1 MTVAPGSLL
10 ILGSGTSTGVPM
22 IGCHCPVCRS
32 EDPRNQRSR
41 CSALIRC
48 HGQHILIDTAPDLR
62 FQALREG
69 LQQIDAVLYTH
80 THADH
85 VHGIDDLRSFNLRN
99 HQTIPLYGSPEC
111 VTTLRQSFRYIFMP
125 EQDDD
130 SSFRPRLRLETIAG
144 PFMVGNVPIVPL
156 SIAHGADQVLGYR
169 IGDLAYL
176 TDCNRIPASTI
187 AALVGIK
194 TLVIDALRFS
204 PHKTHFTIPEA
215 IAFAQ
220 GLGIKR
226 TILTHLSHD
235 VDARQHGDA
244 LPAGIELAFDG
255 QIIPFTLYS
264 LPDPQES

>member
-1 MTVAPGSLL
+1 MSSAPGSLL

-32 EDPRNQRSR
+32 DDPHNQRSR
-41 CSALIRC
+41 CSALIRY
-48 HGQHILIDTAPDLR
+48 GMSKILIDTATDLR

-69 LQQIDAVLYTH
+69 LQEIDAVLYTH

-85 VHGIDDLRSFNLRN
+85 VHGIDDLRAFNRRN
-99 HQTIPLYGSPEC
+99 QPSIPLYGSPEC
-111 VTTLRQSFRYIFMP
+111 VGTLRRNFSYIFLDS
-125 EQDDD
+125 DDQG
-130 SSFRPRLRLETIAG
+130 FRPRLHLETITG
-144 PFMVGNVPIVPL
+144 PFSIGSVPIIPL
-156 SIAHGADQVLGYR
+156 PLEHGADPGLGYR

-176 TDCNRIPASTI
+176 TDCNRVPTTTVT
-187 AALVGIK
+187 ALAGIE

-204 PHKTHFTIPEA
+204 PHPTHFNIPEA
-215 IAFAQ
+215 IAFAH

-244 LPAGIELAFDG
+244 LPPGIELAYDG
-255 QIIPFTLYS
+255 QIIPFTLPLS
-264 LPDPQES
+264 

>member
-1 MTVAPGSLL
+1 MSSGEGSLL

-32 EDPRNQRSR
+32 DDPRNQRSR

-48 HGQHILIDTAPDLR
+48 GGVHILIDTATDLR

-85 VHGIDDLRSFNLRN
+85 VHGIDDLRSFNRRD
-99 HQTIPLYGSPEC
+99 QQSIPLYGSPEC
-111 VTTLRQSFRYIFMP
+111 VATLQQSFPYIFLP
-125 EQDDD
+125 GDN
-130 SSFRPRLRLETIAG
+130 SSFRPRLRLETING
-144 PFMVGNVPIVPL
+144 PFLIGSVPIIPL
-156 SIAHGADQVLGYR
+156 AIGHGEEQVLGYR
-169 IGDLAYL
+169 IGNLAYL
-176 TDCNRIPASTI
+176 TDCNRIPAATR
-187 AALVGIK
+187 AALGGIK

-204 PHKTHFTIPEA
+204 PHPTHFSIPEV
-215 IAFAQ
+215 IAFVR

-235 VDARQHGDA
+235 VDALQHGAD
-244 LPAGIELAFDG
+244 LPTGIEFAYDG
-255 QIIPFTLYS
+255 QVLPLVFTPS
-264 LPDPQES
+264 